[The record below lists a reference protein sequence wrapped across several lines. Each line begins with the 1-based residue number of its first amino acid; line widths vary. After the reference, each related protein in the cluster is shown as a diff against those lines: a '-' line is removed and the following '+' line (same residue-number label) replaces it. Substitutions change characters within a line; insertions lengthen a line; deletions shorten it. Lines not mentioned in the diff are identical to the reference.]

1 MGGINGSRPCFIIVT
16 SETAELLQWLSGE
29 DDEQDDFSSD
39 LVLPIDAF
47 GPDLE
52 NADGDLSD
60 ALSDLANTEL
70 FPDWTQ

>member
-1 MGGINGSRPCFIIVT
+1 VT

-29 DDEQDDFSSD
+29 DEEQDDFSSH

-52 NADGDLSD
+52 DADGDLSD
-60 ALSDLANTEL
+60 ALSDLAHTEL

>member
-1 MGGINGSRPCFIIVT
+1 VT
-16 SETAELLQWLSGE
+16 SETAELLQWLSE

-70 FPDWTQ
+70 CLDWTQ

>member
-1 MGGINGSRPCFIIVT
+1 VT

-52 NADGDLSD
+52 NADGELSD
-60 ALSDLANTEL
+60 ALSDLFNTKL
-70 FPDWTQ
+70 FPDWRQ